1 VWCVTPS
8 IEGKTRVNDVMSL
21 SPFTDE
27 HELLRTTIRGWV
39 DSEIAPSVADWEE
52 EGDFPN
58 QVFSRAGELGFLGL
72 AFPESA
78 GGQGGDYWSQ
88 VVFLEEVGRVSQP
101 IAMVLSV
108 QTDMATPPIL
118 EFGTESQIE
127 RWLKPA
133 FSGELIGAIGITEPD
148 TGSDVAS
155 IRTNALRDGDEWVL
169 NGSKMYITN
178 GARADF
184 ITMVVRTGQLEV
196 DNPWAGI
203 SMFIVDTSL
212 PGFNVSKK
220 LEKAGMRLSDT
231 ALLFMDDMRLPAD
244 ALLGVEGEG
253 FKQIMWELQG
263 ERMGVSVFG
272 IAGARAVLEEAIAYA
287 QDRRAFGR
295 PIGDFQAVSH
305 RLADMATEVEAVQ
318 ALVYEC
324 CDLWNRG
331 VYSTEEVA
339 MAKLAVGQVSNKVAD
354 AAVQTLGGAGLME
367 GSFISR
373 EWLGMRIGRI
383 GGGSDE
389 VQREIL
395 ARIMGIA

>member
-1 VWCVTPS
+1 
-8 IEGKTRVNDVMSL
+8 MSAAMNP
-21 SPFTDE
+21 SPFTPE
-27 HELLRTTIRGWV
+27 HDLLRMSVRDWV
-39 DSEIAPSVADWEE
+39 DAEIAPQVAEWEE
-52 EGDFPN
+52 KGDFPDE
-58 QVFSRAGELGFLGL
+58 VFRRAGELGFLGL

-78 GGQGGDYWSQ
+78 GGQGGDYWAQ
-88 VVFLEEVGRVSQP
+88 VVFLEEIGRVSQA

-118 EFGTESQIE
+118 EFGTQEQVD

-133 FSGELIGAIGITEPD
+133 LRGDLIGAIGITEPD

-155 IRTNALRDGDEWVL
+155 IRTRAVRDGEEWVL
-169 NGSKMYITN
+169 NGSKMFITN

-184 ITMVVRTGQLEV
+184 VTMVARTGDLDEE
-196 DNPWAGI
+196 NPWSGI
-203 SMFIVDTSL
+203 SMFIVDTRL
-212 PGFNVSKK
+212 PGFGVSQRLQKS
-220 LEKAGMRLSDT
+220 GMRLSDT
-231 ALLFMDDMRLPAD
+231 ALLYMDDLRLPGES
-244 ALLGVEGEG
+244 LLGVEGEG

-272 IAGARAVLEEAIAYA
+272 VAGARAVLEVALQHAR
-287 QDRRAFGR
+287 DRRAFGR
-295 PIGDFQAVSH
+295 PIAGFQAVSH

-324 CDLWNRG
+324 CDLWNQG
-331 VYSTEEVA
+331 VYATEEVA
-339 MAKLAVGQVSNKVAD
+339 MAKLAVGQVTNEVVD
-354 AAVQTLGGAGLME
+354 VAVQTLGGAGLVE

-389 VQREIL
+389 VQRQIL
-395 ARIMGIA
+395 ARIMGIG

>member
-1 VWCVTPS
+1 
-8 IEGKTRVNDVMSL
+8 MSAGMNL
-21 SPFTDE
+21 SPFTPE
-27 HELLRTTIRGWV
+27 HDLLRMSVREWV
-39 DSEIAPSVADWEE
+39 DAEIAPHVAEWEE
-52 EGDFPN
+52 KGDFPN
-58 QVFSRAGELGFLGL
+58 DVFRRAGELGFLGL

-78 GGQGGDYWSQ
+78 GGQGGDYWAQ
-88 VVFLEEVGRVSQP
+88 VVFLEEIGRVNGA

-118 EFGTESQIE
+118 EFGTEAQID

-133 FSGELIGAIGITEPD
+133 LRGELIGAIGITEPD

-155 IRTNALRDGDEWVL
+155 IRTNARRDGDEWIL

-184 ITMVVRTGQLEV
+184 ITMVVRTGEMEEG
-196 DNPWAGI
+196 NPWAGI

-212 PGFNVSKK
+212 PGFSVSKK
-220 LEKAGMRLSDT
+220 LEKAGMRMSDT

-272 IAGARAVLEEAIAYA
+272 VSGARAVLEVALQHAR
-287 QDRRAFGR
+287 DRHAFGR
-295 PIGDFQAVSH
+295 PIAGFQAVSH
-305 RLADMATEVEAVQ
+305 RLAEMATEVEAVQ

-324 CDLWNRG
+324 CELWNQG
-331 VYSTEEVA
+331 VYATEEVA
-339 MAKLAVGQVSNKVAD
+339 MAKLAVGQVTNQVVD
-354 AAVQTLGGAGLME
+354 AALQTLGGAGLVE

-389 VQREIL
+389 VQRQIL
-395 ARIMGIA
+395 ARIMGIG

>member
-1 VWCVTPS
+1 M
-8 IEGKTRVNDVMSL
+8 NL
-21 SPFTDE
+21 SPFTQE
-27 HELLRTTIRGWV
+27 HDLLRQVVREWV
-39 DSEIAPSVADWEE
+39 DTAIAPHLSKWEE
-52 EGDFPN
+52 AGDFPDEI
-58 QVFSRAGELGFLGL
+58 FHRAGELGFLGL

-88 VVFLEEVGRVSQP
+88 VVFLEEVGRVSQA

-118 EFGTESQIE
+118 EFGTQDQID
-127 RWLKPA
+127 RWLRPA
-133 FSGELIGAIGITEPD
+133 LRGELIGAIGITEPD

-155 IRTNALRDGDEWVL
+155 IRTRAVRDGDEWVL

-184 ITMVVRTGQLEV
+184 ITMVVRTGDHHS
-196 DNPWAGI
+196 DNPWSGI

-212 PGFNVSKK
+212 PGFEVSQR
-220 LEKAGMRLSDT
+220 LEKSGMKLSDT
-231 ALLFMDDMRLPAD
+231 ALLYVDDMRLPAD

-263 ERMGVSVFG
+263 ERLGVSVFG
-272 IAGARAVLEEAIAYA
+272 VAGARAVLDEAVRHAGE
-287 QDRRAFGR
+287 REAFGR

-331 VYSTEEVA
+331 TYATEEVA
-339 MAKLAVGQVSNKVAD
+339 MAKLAVGQLSNRVAD
-354 AAVQTLGGAGLME
+354 VAVQTLGGAGLVT
-367 GSFISR
+367 GTFVSR

-389 VQREIL
+389 VQRQIL
-395 ARIMGIA
+395 ARIMGIG

>member
-1 VWCVTPS
+1 M
-8 IEGKTRVNDVMSL
+8 NL
-21 SPFTDE
+21 SPFNQE
-27 HELLRTTIRGWV
+27 HDLIRQSIREWV
-39 DSEIAPSVADWEE
+39 ESEIASNVATWEE

-58 QVFSRAGELGFLGL
+58 DVFRRAGELGFLGL

-78 GGQGGDYWSQ
+78 GGQGGDYWTQ
-88 VVFLEEVGRVSQP
+88 VVFLEELGRVSQA

-118 EFGTESQIE
+118 EFGTDAQIE
-127 RWLKPA
+127 RWLAPA
-133 FSGELIGAIGITEPD
+133 LRGELIGAIGITEPD

-155 IRTNALRDGDEWVL
+155 IRTNAVRDGDEWVL

-184 ITMVVRTGQLEV
+184 ITMVVRTGELDET
-196 DNPWAGI
+196 NPWTGI

-212 PGFNVSKK
+212 PGFSVSKK
-220 LEKAGMRLSDT
+220 LDKAGMRLSDT
-231 ALLFMDDMRLPAD
+231 ALLFMDDMKLPAD

-263 ERMGVSVFG
+263 ERMGVSIMGV
-272 IAGARAVLEEAIAYA
+272 AGARAVLEAAAAYA
-287 QDRRAFGR
+287 RERHAFGQ
-295 PIGDFQAVSH
+295 PIGEFQAVSH
-305 RLADMATEVEAVQ
+305 RLADMATEVEAVE

-324 CDLWNRG
+324 VDLWNRG
-331 VYSTEEVA
+331 VYATEEVA
-339 MAKLAVGQVSNKVAD
+339 MAKLAVGQLSNKVAD
-354 AAVQTLGGAGLME
+354 EAVQTLGGAGLIE

-389 VQREIL
+389 VQRQIL
-395 ARIMGIA
+395 ARIMGIG

>member
-1 VWCVTPS
+1 M
-8 IEGKTRVNDVMSL
+8 RL
-21 SPFTDE
+21 SPFTEE
-27 HELLRTTIRGWV
+27 HDMLRETIGRWV
-39 DSEIAPSVADWEE
+39 DTEIAPNVAAWEE
-52 EGDFPN
+52 AGDFPDDI
-58 QVFSRAGELGFLGL
+58 FGRAGELGFLGL

-78 GGQGGDYWSQ
+78 GGQGGDYWSH
-88 VVFLEEVGRVSQP
+88 VVFLEELGRVSQP

-118 EFGTESQIE
+118 EFGTEEQIE

-133 FSGELIGAIGITEPD
+133 LRGELIGAIGITEPD

-155 IRTNALRDGDEWVL
+155 IRTNAVRDGDEWVL

-184 ITMVVRTGQLEV
+184 ITMVVRTG
-196 DNPWAGI
+196 DYDAADPWGSI
-203 SMFIVDTSL
+203 SMFIVDTTL
-212 PGFNVSKK
+212 PGFSVSKK

-231 ALLFMDDMRLPAD
+231 ALLFMDDVRLPGD
-244 ALLGVEGEG
+244 ALLGIEGDG

-272 IAGARAVLEEAIAYA
+272 VAGARAVLEEAITYA
-287 QDRRAFGR
+287 RDRTAFGK
-295 PIGDFQAVSH
+295 PISDFQAVSH
-305 RLADMATEVEAVQ
+305 RIAEMATEVEAIQ

-331 VYSTEEVA
+331 VYATTEVA
-339 MAKLAVGQVSNKVAD
+339 MAKLAVGQMTNSVVDQAMQ
-354 AAVQTLGGAGLME
+354 VLGGAGLME
-367 GSFISR
+367 GNLVSR

-389 VQREIL
+389 VQRQIL
-395 ARIMGIA
+395 ARLIGVA

>member
-1 VWCVTPS
+1 MIP
-8 IEGKTRVNDVMSL
+8 
-21 SPFTDE
+21 SPFTAE
-27 HELLRTTIRGWV
+27 HDLLRRALREWV
-39 DSEIAPSVADWEE
+39 EAEIAPHVASWEE
-52 EGDFPN
+52 EGNFPDS
-58 QVFSRAGELGFLGL
+58 VFQRAGELGFLGL
-72 AFPESA
+72 GFPESA
-78 GGQGGDYWSQ
+78 GGQGGDYWAQ
-88 VVFLEEVGRVSQP
+88 VVFLEELGRVNGA

-118 EFGTESQIE
+118 EFGTEAQID

-133 FSGELIGAIGITEPD
+133 LRGELIGAIGITEPD

-155 IRTNALRDGDEWVL
+155 IRTHAMRDGDEWVL

-184 ITMVVRTGQLEV
+184 ITMVVRTGELEEG
-196 DNPWAGI
+196 NPWGGI

-212 PGFNVSKK
+212 PGFTVSKK
-220 LEKAGMRLSDT
+220 LEKSGLRMSDT

-263 ERMGVSVFG
+263 ERLGVSIFG
-272 IAGARAVLEEAIAYA
+272 VAGARALLAEAVGYA
-287 QDRRAFGR
+287 RERRAFGR
-295 PIGDFQAVSH
+295 AIGEFQAVSH
-305 RLADMATEVEAVQ
+305 RLADTATEIEAVQ

-324 CDLWNRG
+324 CDLWERG
-331 VYSTEEVA
+331 VYATEEVA
-339 MAKLAVGQVSNKVAD
+339 MVKLAVGQLNNRVAD
-354 AAVQTLGGAGLME
+354 VALQTMGGAGLVE
-367 GSFISR
+367 GTLVSR
-373 EWLGMRIGRI
+373 EWLGTRIGRI

-389 VQREIL
+389 VQRQIL

>member
-1 VWCVTPS
+1 M
-8 IEGKTRVNDVMSL
+8 NL
-21 SPFTDE
+21 SPFTEE
-27 HELLRTTIRGWV
+27 HDLLRTTVREWV
-39 DSEIAPSVADWEE
+39 AGEIAPNVADWEE
-52 EGDFPN
+52 QGDFPN
-58 QVFSRAGELGFLGL
+58 DVFRRAGELGFLGL

-78 GGQGGDYWSQ
+78 GGQGGDYWAQ

-118 EFGTESQIE
+118 EFGTEAQIE
-127 RWLKPA
+127 SWLKPA
-133 FSGELIGAIGITEPD
+133 LRGELIGAIGITEPD

-155 IRTNALRDGDEWVL
+155 IRTHAERDGDEWVV

-184 ITMVVRTGQLEV
+184 ITMVVRTGEM
-196 DNPWAGI
+196 DEANPWGSI
-203 SMFIVDTSL
+203 SMFIVDTTL
-212 PGFNVSKK
+212 PGFSISKK

-231 ALLFMDDMRLPAD
+231 ALIYMDDVRLPAD

-263 ERMGVSVFG
+263 ERIGVSIFG
-272 IAGARAVLEEAIAYA
+272 VAGARAVLDAAVDYA
-287 QDRRAFGR
+287 RERMAFGR
-295 PIGDFQAVSH
+295 SIGSFQAVSH
-305 RLADMATEVEAVQ
+305 RLADMATELEAVQ
-318 ALVYEC
+318 SLVYEC
-324 CDLWNRG
+324 CELWNRG
-331 VYSTEEVA
+331 VYATEEVA
-339 MAKLAVGQVSNKVAD
+339 MAKLAVGQMTNKVVD
-354 AAVQTLGGAGLME
+354 AAVQTLGGAGLVE
-367 GSFISR
+367 GEFVSR

-389 VQREIL
+389 VQRQIL

>member
-1 VWCVTPS
+1 
-8 IEGKTRVNDVMSL
+8 MSL
-21 SPFTDE
+21 SPFNEE
-27 HELLRTTIRGWV
+27 HDLLRHTVRQWV
-39 DSEIAPSVADWEE
+39 ETEIAPHVAEWEE
-52 EGDFPN
+52 TGDFPDA
-58 QVFSRAGELGFLGL
+58 VFRRAGELGFLGL
-72 AFPESA
+72 AFPEEA

-118 EFGTESQIE
+118 QFGSEEQIR

-133 FSGELIGAIGITEPD
+133 LRGELIGAIGITEPD

-155 IRTNALRDGDEWVL
+155 IRTRAVRDGDEWIL

-184 ITMVVRTGQLEV
+184 ISMVVRTGERNE
-196 DNPWAGI
+196 DDPWAGI

-212 PGFNVSKK
+212 PGFNVSRK

-231 ALLFMDDMRLPAD
+231 ALLFMDDVRLPSD
-244 ALLGVEGEG
+244 ALLGTEGEG

-263 ERMGVSVFG
+263 ERLGVSVFG
-272 IAGARAVLEEAIAYA
+272 VAGARAILEEAVAYA
-287 QDRRAFGR
+287 GNRQAFGR
-295 PIGDFQAVSH
+295 PIGAFQAVAH
-305 RLADMATEVEAVQ
+305 RLVDVATELEAVQ

-324 CDLWNRG
+324 CDLWNQG
-331 VYSTEEVA
+331 VYATEEVA
-339 MAKLAVGQVSNKVAD
+339 MAKLAVGQMSNRVVD

-367 GSFISR
+367 GNFVSR

-389 VQREIL
+389 VQRQIL
-395 ARIMGIA
+395 AKAMGIG

>member
-1 VWCVTPS
+1 M
-8 IEGKTRVNDVMSL
+8 RL
-21 SPFTDE
+21 SPFTEE
-27 HELLRTTIRGWV
+27 HDLLRKTIAEWV
-39 DSEIAPSVADWEE
+39 GSEVAPHVADWEE
-52 EGDFPN
+52 AGDFPN
-58 QVFSRAGELGFLGL
+58 DVFRRAGELGFLGL

-78 GGQGGDYWSQ
+78 GGQGGDYWAQ
-88 VVFLEEVGRVSQP
+88 VVFLEEVGRVSQA

-118 EFGTESQIE
+118 EFGTPEQVE
-127 RWLKPA
+127 RWLEPA
-133 FSGELIGAIGITEPD
+133 LRGELIGAIGITEPD

-155 IRTNALRDGDEWVL
+155 IRTNARRDGDEWVL

-184 ITMVVRTGQLEV
+184 ITMVVRTGELEEA
-196 DNPWAGI
+196 NPWGGI

-212 PGFNVSKK
+212 PGFSVSMK

-244 ALLGVEGEG
+244 ALLGVEGQG
-253 FKQIMWELQG
+253 FKQAMWELQG
-263 ERMGVSVFG
+263 ERMGVSAFG
-272 IAGARAVLEEAIAYA
+272 VAGARAVLDEAIRYA
-287 QDRRAFGR
+287 REREAFGR

-305 RLADMATEVEAVQ
+305 RLAEMATEVEAVQ
-318 ALVYEC
+318 SLVYEC

-331 VYSTEEVA
+331 VYATEEVA
-339 MAKLAVGQVSNKVAD
+339 MAKLAVGQLDNRVVD
-354 AAVQTLGGAGLME
+354 AAVQTLGGAGLVE

-389 VQREIL
+389 VQRQIL
-395 ARIMGIA
+395 ARIMGIG

>member
-1 VWCVTPS
+1 MKLT
-8 IEGKTRVNDVMSL
+8 
-21 SPFTDE
+21 PFTED
-27 HELLRTTIRGWV
+27 HDLLRKTVREWV
-39 DSEIAPSVADWEE
+39 DTEIAPHIAAWEE
-52 EGDFPN
+52 AGDFPDD
-58 QVFSRAGELGFLGL
+58 VFRRAGELGLLGL

-88 VVFLEEVGRVSQP
+88 VVFLEEIGRVSQP

-118 EFGTESQIE
+118 QFGDKTQIE

-133 FSGELIGAIGITEPD
+133 LRGELIGAIGITEPD

-155 IRTNALRDGDEWVL
+155 IRTSAVRDGDEWIL

-184 ITMVVRTGQLEV
+184 ITMVVRTGDL
-196 DNPWAGI
+196 DDADPWGGI
-203 SMFIVDTSL
+203 SMFVVDTSL
-212 PGFNVSKK
+212 PGFSVSKK

-231 ALLFMDDMRLPAD
+231 ALLFMDDVRLPAD
-244 ALLGVEGEG
+244 ALLGPEGDG
-253 FKQIMWELQG
+253 FKQVMWELQG

-272 IAGARAVLEEAIAYA
+272 VAGARAVLDHTIEYA
-287 QDRRAFGR
+287 QERQAFGQR
-295 PIGDFQAVSH
+295 IGEFQAVSH
-305 RLADMATEVEAVQ
+305 RLAEMATEVEAAQ

-324 CDLWNRG
+324 ADLWNRG
-331 VYSTEEVA
+331 IYATEEVA
-339 MAKLAVGQVSNKVAD
+339 MAKLAVGQVTNHVINE
-354 AAVQTLGGAGLME
+354 AVQTFGGAGLVE

-389 VQREIL
+389 VQRQIL
-395 ARIMGIA
+395 ARLMGIG

>member
-1 VWCVTPS
+1 MHM
-8 IEGKTRVNDVMSL
+8 NL
-21 SPFTDE
+21 SPFTED
-27 HELLRTTIRGWV
+27 HELLRRTVGEWV
-39 DSEIAPSVADWEE
+39 DAEIAPNLTEWEE
-52 EGDFPN
+52 AGDFPDDI
-58 QVFSRAGELGFLGL
+58 FRRAGELGFLGL

-88 VVFLEEVGRVSQP
+88 VVFLEEIGRVSQA

-118 EFGTESQIE
+118 EFGSEEQID
-127 RWLKPA
+127 RWLRPA
-133 FSGELIGAIGITEPD
+133 LRGELIGAIGITEPD

-155 IRTNALRDGDEWVL
+155 IRTNATRDGDEWVL

-184 ITMVVRTGQLEV
+184 VTMVVRTGQLDER
-196 DNPWAGI
+196 DPWAGI

-212 PGFNVSKK
+212 PGFGVSKK
-220 LEKAGMRLSDT
+220 LEKAGMRMSDT
-231 ALLFMDDMRLPAD
+231 ALLYMDDVRLPSD

-263 ERMGVSVFG
+263 ERIGVSIFG
-272 IAGARAVLEEAIAYA
+272 VAGARAVLEETVRYA
-287 QDRRAFGR
+287 RAREAFGR

-318 ALVYEC
+318 ALIYEC
-324 CDLWNRG
+324 CDLWSQG
-331 VYSTEEVA
+331 TYATEEVA
-339 MAKLAVGQVSNKVAD
+339 MAKLAVGRLSNQVAD
-354 AAVQTLGGAGLME
+354 EALQTMGGAGLVE

-373 EWLGMRIGRI
+373 EWLGARIGRI

-389 VQREIL
+389 VQRQIL

>member
-1 VWCVTPS
+1 M
-8 IEGKTRVNDVMSL
+8 RL
-21 SPFTDE
+21 SPFTEE
-27 HELLRTTIRGWV
+27 HEMLRETVARWV
-39 DSEIAPSVADWEE
+39 DDELAPHVADWEE
-52 EGDFPN
+52 DGDFPDD
-58 QVFSRAGELGFLGL
+58 VFRRAGELGFLGL

-118 EFGTESQIE
+118 EFGTGPQVE

-133 FSGELIGAIGITEPD
+133 LRGDLIGAIGISEPD

-155 IRTNALRDGDEWVL
+155 IRTNAVRDGDEWVL

-184 ITMVVRTGQLEV
+184 ITMVVRTGEY
-196 DNPWAGI
+196 DAHDPWGSI

-212 PGFNVSKK
+212 PGFSVSKK

-231 ALLFMDDMRLPAD
+231 ALLFLDDMRLPGD

-253 FKQIMWELQG
+253 FKQIMRELQG
-263 ERMGVSVFG
+263 ERLGVSVFG
-272 IAGARAVLEEAIAYA
+272 IAGAGAVLEHALGYA
-287 QDRRAFGR
+287 RQRKAFGR
-295 PIGDFQAVSH
+295 PIADFQAVSH
-305 RLADMATEVEAVQ
+305 RLAGMATDIEAVQ

-331 VYSTEEVA
+331 VYATEEVA
-339 MAKLAVGQVSNKVAD
+339 MAKLAVGQVTNQVVDEALQ
-354 AAVQTLGGAGLME
+354 VFGGSGLVE
-367 GSFISR
+367 GTFVSR

-389 VQREIL
+389 VQRQIL
-395 ARIMGIA
+395 ARIMGIG

>member
-1 VWCVTPS
+1 M
-8 IEGKTRVNDVMSL
+8 NL
-21 SPFTDE
+21 SPFTPD
-27 HELLRTTIRGWV
+27 HDLLRQTVREWV
-39 DSEIAPSVADWEE
+39 DAEIEPHIADWEDSS
-52 EGDFPN
+52 DFPDE
-58 QVFSRAGELGFLGL
+58 VFRRAGELGFLGL
-72 AFPESA
+72 AFPERA
-78 GGQGGDYWSQ
+78 GGQGGDYWSH

-118 EFGTESQIE
+118 EFGTDQQIE

-133 FSGELIGAIGITEPD
+133 LRGELIGAIGITEPD

-155 IRTNALRDGDEWVL
+155 IRTNAVRDGDEWVL

-184 ITMVVRTGQLEV
+184 ITMVVRTGDYNEA
-196 DNPWAGI
+196 DPWGSI
-203 SMFIVDTSL
+203 SMFIVDTRL
-212 PGFNVSKK
+212 PGFSVSKK

-231 ALLFMDDMRLPAD
+231 ALLFMDDVRLPAD

-253 FKQIMWELQG
+253 FKQVMWELQG

-272 IAGARAVLEEAIAYA
+272 IAGAKAVLDQTIAYA
-287 QDRRAFGR
+287 RGREAFGR
-295 PIGDFQAVSH
+295 QITDYQAVSH
-305 RLADMATEVEAVQ
+305 RLAEMATEVEAVQ
-318 ALVYEC
+318 SLIYEC
-324 CDLWNRG
+324 CDLWSRG
-331 VYSTEEVA
+331 IYATQEVA
-339 MAKLAVGQVSNKVAD
+339 MAKLAVGQVTNKVVD
-354 AAVQTLGGAGLME
+354 EAVQIHGGAGLVE

-389 VQREIL
+389 VQRQIL
-395 ARIMGIA
+395 ARIMGLG

>member
-1 VWCVTPS
+1 
-8 IEGKTRVNDVMSL
+8 MSL
-21 SPFTDE
+21 TPFAEE
-27 HELLRTTIRGWV
+27 HDLLRKAIGEWV
-39 DSEIAPSVADWEE
+39 DSEIAPHLTEWEAV
-52 EGDFPN
+52 GDFPDD
-58 QVFSRAGELGFLGL
+58 VFRRAGELGFLGL

-88 VVFLEEVGRVSQP
+88 VVFLEEIGRVSQA

-118 EFGTESQIE
+118 EFGTDTQID

-133 FSGELIGAIGITEPD
+133 LRGELIGAIGITEPD

-155 IRTNALRDGDEWVL
+155 IRTQAVRDGDEWIV

-184 ITMVVRTGQLEV
+184 ISMVVRTGELEEG
-196 DNPWAGI
+196 NPWGGI

-212 PGFNVSKK
+212 PGFSVSKK
-220 LEKAGMRLSDT
+220 LDKAGMKMSDT
-231 ALLFMDDMRLPAD
+231 ALLFMDDVRLPAD

-263 ERMGVSVFG
+263 ERIGVSVFG
-272 IAGARAVLEEAIAYA
+272 VAGARAILEEATRYA
-287 QDRRAFGR
+287 RAREAFGR
-295 PIGDFQAVSH
+295 PIGQFQAVSH
-305 RLADMATEVEAVQ
+305 RLADMATEIEAVQ

-324 CDLWNRG
+324 CDLWSRG
-331 VYSTEEVA
+331 IYATEEVA
-339 MAKLAVGQVSNKVAD
+339 MAKLAVGQLTNKVAD
-354 AAVQTLGGAGLME
+354 AAVQTMGGAGLTE

-373 EWLGMRIGRI
+373 EWLGVRIGRI

-389 VQREIL
+389 VQRQIL
-395 ARIMGIA
+395 ARIMGIG

>member
-1 VWCVTPS
+1 M
-8 IEGKTRVNDVMSL
+8 NL
-21 SPFTDE
+21 SPFSDE
-27 HELLRTTIRGWV
+27 HGLLRRAVRDWV
-39 DSEIAPSVADWEE
+39 ESEIAPHIADWEE
-52 EGDFPN
+52 QGDFPDD
-58 QVFSRAGELGFLGL
+58 VFRRAGELGFLGI

-78 GGQGGDYWSQ
+78 GGQGGDYWAQ

-108 QTDMATPPIL
+108 QTDMATPPLL
-118 EFGTESQIE
+118 EFGTDEQIE

-133 FSGELIGAIGITEPD
+133 LRGDLIGAIGITEPD

-155 IRTNALRDGDEWVL
+155 IRTQAERDGDEWVL

-184 ITMVVRTGQLEV
+184 ITMVVRTAEM
-196 DNPWAGI
+196 DEANPWGSI

-212 PGFNVSKK
+212 PGFSVSQK

-231 ALLFMDDMRLPAD
+231 ALLYMDDVRLPAD
-244 ALLGVEGEG
+244 SLLGVEGEG

-263 ERMGVSVFG
+263 ERLGVSIFG
-272 IAGARAVLEEAIAYA
+272 VAGARAVLEAAVAYA
-287 QDRRAFGR
+287 RDREAFGQ
-295 PIGDFQAVSH
+295 PIGQFQAVSH
-305 RLADMATEVEAVQ
+305 RLADMATELEAVQ

-324 CDLWNRG
+324 CDLWNQG
-331 VYSTEEVA
+331 VYATEEVA
-339 MAKLAVGQVSNKVAD
+339 MAKLTVGQMTNKVVD
-354 AAVQTLGGAGLME
+354 AAVQTMGGAGLVE
-367 GSFISR
+367 GEFISR
-373 EWLGMRIGRI
+373 EWLGTRIGRI

-389 VQREIL
+389 VQRQVL